1 MEIPG
6 IPAGKSCWM
15 SWEVLAIPVLLAL
28 QLLIVYAPFMQM
40 LFGTEALP
48 FRYWII
54 TFLIGF
60 AMFMIVEA
68 EKVLTRRWRTTK
80 G

>member
-1 MEIPG
+1 MDRERRTSGPS
-6 IPAGKSCWM
+6 ASDCLW
-15 SWEVLAIPVLLAL
+15 
-28 QLLIVYAPFMQM
+28 PFIQM

-60 AMFMIVEA
+60 AMFMIVEV

-80 G
+80 R